1 MSRSNLKTMAK
12 SQLKGNWGWA
22 LLVSLLGCIFASIF
36 SSFSIGILGGM
47 LLFGVSYSYLALVDG
62 NKQSNVFTAIFSA
75 FTNKRFIPTLLTS
88 LLSEIFI
95 SLWLLLLIVP
105 GIVKAYAYAM
115 APYITKDLADA
126 GQEIT
131 ATQAISES
139 RKVMDGHK
147 GELFVLDLSF
157 IGWWLLS
164 ILTLGIGFL
173 WLIPYVRVT
182 HANFYRQLVGDTYK
196 KAGQN

>member
-1 MSRSNLKTMAK
+1 
-12 SQLKGNWGWA
+12 
-22 LLVSLLGCIFASIF
+22 
-36 SSFSIGILGGM
+36 
-47 LLFGVSYSYLALVDG
+47 
-62 NKQSNVFTAIFSA
+62 
-75 FTNKRFIPTLLTS
+75 
-88 LLSEIFI
+88 
-95 SLWLLLLIVP
+95 
-105 GIVKAYAYAM
+105 M